1 MLCQARQSL
10 TATSPATSTRIART
24 AHESPVV
31 AAIAI
36 AATAMTAASTLVA
49 MVIDPFRVP
58 PSIAPLLVHGYV
70 GLGSSEPRQTD
81 ESPSTDP
88 LLIRALGHRGP
99 RRTASRRSSRGT
111 RGGPR
116 DVRLK
121 DPGELG
127 EEQHAVM
134 GRVLSTYLEAHDPL
148 TGLGQ

>member
-1 MLCQARQSL
+1 
-10 TATSPATSTRIART
+10 
-24 AHESPVV
+24 
-31 AAIAI
+31 
-36 AATAMTAASTLVA
+36 MTAAATLVA

-70 GLGSSEPRQTD
+70 GLGSSEPRRTD

-88 LLIRALGHRGP
+88 FFIRALGHRGP

-111 RGGPR
+111 RAGPR
-116 DVRLK
+116 DESLK

-127 EEQHAVM
+127 EEQHAVV
-134 GRVLSTYLEAHDPL
+134 GECCRLYLEAHDPL

>member
-49 MVIDPFRVP
+49 MAIDPFRVP
-58 PSIAPLLVHGYV
+58 SSIAPLLVHGYV

-88 LLIRALGHRGP
+88 FFIRPLGPPGARAAG
-99 RRTASRRSSRGT
+99 RA
-111 RGGPR
+111 GGLAEELEPVPR

-127 EEQHAVM
+127 EEQHAVV
-134 GRVLSTYLEAHDPL
+134 GECCRLY
-148 TGLGQ
+148 